1 MKKNLR
7 VAYRDCEHCRHW
19 LYDEETGK
27 IHRKNDK
34 DVPRGNIPTPCDD
47 PKQGCPKGHYDKQK
61 TLSVR
66 NQMCYQYIKEGEAV
80 NWQGVPHDGVTR
92 RNKAFIDDIEKNAEK
107 AEHLKILAQI
117 GGMSSLIGGGH
128 VRR

>member
-1 MKKNLR
+1 
-7 VAYRDCEHCRHW
+7 
-19 LYDEETGK
+19 
-27 IHRKNDK
+27 
-34 DVPRGNIPTPCDD
+34 
-47 PKQGCPKGHYDKQK
+47 
-61 TLSVR
+61 
-66 NQMCYQYIKEGEAV
+66 MCYQYIKEGEAV